1 MKKLTMLVA
10 AGAMGMAATG
20 GGLWAVAD
28 GDDTTAATASSHDGL
43 AGGTGAAGSVGSA
56 GSAGAATGNGGQQAS
71 GDTSTTAGQGGSS
84 MAERPVSFL
93 NFLRGKGPFTHQ
105 SDGMSV
111 SVENQSSCI
120 RGDAWRMVAIFTVK
134 DVTRTSAHI
143 VKIVTKYSAPIPSKN
158 VILGAQNLWQD
169 NGKHLLPNDVGH
181 IVKITGGR
189 SLTQTIKVDKT
200 VKFSQGGYGVFQR
213 RANIGQGTGEA
224 GWCGGPG
231 AMEVRFRPKA

>member
-10 AGAMGMAATG
+10 ASAMGMAATG
-20 GGLWAVAD
+20 GGLWAVND
-28 GDDTTAATASSHDGL
+28 GGDTTAATASSHDGL
-43 AGGTGAAGSVGSA
+43 TSLAGSTGAA

-71 GDTSTTAGQGGSS
+71 GDTSTTASQGGSS

-93 NFLRGKGPFTHQ
+93 NLLRGKGPFTHQ

-111 SVENQSSCI
+111 SMGNQSSCI

-158 VILGAQNLWQD
+158 VFLGAQNLWQD
-169 NGKHLLPNDVGH
+169 NGKHLLRNDVGH

-189 SLTQTIKVDKT
+189 SLTQTIKVNKT
-200 VKFSQGGYGVFQR
+200 VKFSQGGYAVFQR

-231 AMEVRFRPKA
+231 AMEVRFRPKV

>member
-1 MKKLTMLVA
+1 MKKMALLVA
-10 AGAMGMAATG
+10 AGAVGMAATG

-28 GDDTTAATASSHDGL
+28 REDTTAATASGNGGL
-43 AGGTGAAGSVGSA
+43 AGGTGAD
-56 GSAGAATGNGGQQAS
+56 AATGS
-71 GDTSTTAGQGGSS
+71 GTSTTAG

-111 SVENQSSCI
+111 SMGTQSSCI
-120 RGDAWRMVAIFTVK
+120 RGDSWRMVAIFTVK

-158 VILGAQNLWQD
+158 VFLGAQNLWQD
-169 NGKHLLPNDVGH
+169 NGKHLLRNDVGN
-181 IVKITGGR
+181 IVKIRGGR
-189 SLTQTIKVDKT
+189 SLTQTIRVNKT
-200 VKFSQGGYGVFQR
+200 VKFSGGYGVFQR

-231 AMEVRFRPKA
+231 AMEVRFRPTA